1 MEKQKRWQR
10 FLIFGVFFLTVY
22 NILPT
27 VFFYTKSLKSSIDQ
41 KKAASISQSITE
53 RVNSL
58 EGETKNWIKSFCKL
72 LCIKPVS
79 ITFNEEN
86 PEFYSISFSTAKE
99 ADKFRAYLPRAG
111 SLVSFVPKQLSL
123 YGPAEGNTVT
133 IQRKIPLH
141 FSKDGWKEYFQFA
154 KKFNDQGKPSFVYRT
169 LIDDRALQLGIALG
183 GTSENAQLLLASLAN
198 INDPQ
203 NQELVLRIA
212 QNILSFVNTF
222 GENSPIAKR
231 YFASFTQT
239 DAPNRDS
246 LFQNFLRVFEQTK
259 DQIKLE
265 RISLQSEAQSQQT
278 KGAFLELP
286 KQQRLQLLAQHEKS
300 LQATDA
306 ILKRHSFD
314 FSSGKAPFND
324 SSLGALL
331 EQSHANIDEKNRLQ
345 TISLEERNPF
355 ISEFVIDWGN
365 EKIDLKLY
373 PDLLALKKAA
383 ETENKI
389 YLRDQIDQAIY
400 NEIAYDSR
408 QSNETISPVA
418 AGFQINL
425 AHLQSSKTFLALPL
439 SKIAAI
445 RTKGLKETILSNWQP
460 KHPDLVR
467 DSFPIWDYETY
478 LSLPADQKKLGL
490 VIYAPSMQSKMPP
503 SGFHTSSI
511 YVIAKGLDK
520 IVQKLQ
526 AASQSEQAQ
535 LFMQDFNALRELLK
549 SNGLF
554 GYSGNSFPFAK
565 EVAQDF
571 IFEDED
577 YYQTV
582 LKATREDFTIHGTK
596 RFAMLEFTDVEQRIL
611 TENKID
617 DHIQEDLLKW
627 RDDYYAAKMGLKGA
641 EPYDVPAPTM
651 SPFFQNLKLSF
662 IKYFRGDNRKI
673 LHWGLDLSG
682 GKTVQIELR
691 DSNNHVVTGE
701 AELRQGINELYNRV
715 NRMGVSE
722 ITIRQ
727 EGNFIT
733 LDFPGSQNI
742 SASELVKASSMY
754 FNVVNE
760 KFNMRN
766 PNLADVSSRFLQ
778 EVWNEAVV
786 TGRKSVED
794 INLIA
799 WRHLHGES
807 VDPDL
812 AQPRSEAAKIL
823 YENGLRLANPL
834 ESSATSNF
842 NDVYSQIAVM
852 RGDDFTEW
860 SGQTNPLM
868 IVFRNYALE
877 GSNLKNVHASYD
889 PSKGNFLGFEVKST
903 QVLPSGQKF
912 NPREDLYAWT
922 SQFSQEKIAGTTNAT
937 FSRNSGWRM
946 AVILNGSVI
955 SAPTLDGSG
964 FKDSAMISGSF
975 TQREINQLEADLKAG
990 SLSYTPRILSEKNVS
1005 PELGAK
1011 ERMFGI
1017 LAMALSLLLV
1027 ILTMLGIYRFAGLI
1041 ASFAV
1046 LFNLLIMWGTL
1057 QNISATLTLASIA
1070 GVILAVAMA
1079 VDANVLVF
1087 ERFKEEFALSGRIGA
1102 ALNTA
1107 YQKAFS
1113 AILDSNVT
1121 TIIAALILLHFDSG
1135 PIKGFALTLII
1146 GIVSSMFTALFA
1158 TRYYFTQ
1165 WAQNPEHKTLP
1176 MVRIF
1181 KPTQFNFLKIA
1192 KLVVLCTGVTILIGG
1207 FLFIKERQTIF
1218 GMDFTGGYSLIVE
1231 LQPDAQ
1237 MNYRARVEE
1246 ALIATGA
1253 NPQNFQVRELTPASN
1268 IRIFLSKGMQQVG
1281 KPFYGMPLSYDLKD
1295 YSYLYQLN
1303 PRINWVV
1310 EALEKN
1316 HLKLAPNVLNEL
1328 DQNWSEV
1335 SGQLSDSMKKSASI
1349 GLIIALVCILF
1360 YITLRFEFKYATSA
1374 IISLAHSVLISLGMI
1389 AILHALK
1396 LPLQID
1402 LNTVAALMTIVGYS
1416 LNDTIIIFDRIR
1428 EDVRLMRK
1436 SSFEEIVNHALN
1448 ATLTRTMMTSGIT
1461 LLALLPLVLLGGSTI
1476 FTFAFMMIVGVIFG
1490 TLSSLFVA
1498 APLMV
1503 YFHHRQQEKNKNSLP
1518 QVVV

>member
-10 FLIFGVFFLTVY
+10 FLIFGVILLTVY

-27 VFFYTKSLKSSIDQ
+27 VFYYSKSLKSCIDQ
-41 KKAASISQSITE
+41 KKAAAISQSITQ
-53 RVNSL
+53 RVDAL
-58 EGETKNWIKSFCKL
+58 EDETKEWLKSFSKL
-72 LCIKPVS
+72 LGIKPVS

-86 PEFYSISFSTAKE
+86 PEFYSIAFSSVQD
-99 ADKFRAYLPRAG
+99 ADKFRAHLPRAG
-111 SLVSFVPKQLSL
+111 SLIAFVPKQLSL
-123 YGPAEGNTVT
+123 YDTTGGNTVVV
-133 IQRKIPLH
+133 QRKIPLH

-154 KKFNDQGKPSFVYRT
+154 KKFDDQGEPTFVYRT
-169 LIDDRALQLGIALG
+169 LVDDRALQLGIALG
-183 GTSENAQLLLASLAN
+183 GTSENAELLLASLN
-198 INDPQ
+198 NPNDPQ
-203 NQELVLRIA
+203 NQDLVLRIA

-222 GENSPIAKR
+222 GENSPITKR
-231 YFASFTQT
+231 YFASFTQA
-239 DAPNRDS
+239 DVPGRDS

-265 RISLQSEAQSQQT
+265 RINLQSESQSLQE

-286 KQQRLQLLAQHEKS
+286 KQQRLQLLAQHEKT
-300 LQATDA
+300 LQSADA
-306 ILKRHSFD
+306 ILKRHAQD
-314 FSSGKAPFND
+314 FSSAKVPFNFAT
-324 SSLGALL
+324 LGALL
-331 EQSHANIDEKNRLQ
+331 EQNQASVNEKNKLQ
-345 TISLEERNPF
+345 TISLEGRNPF
-355 ISEFVIDWGN
+355 ISEFVIDWSN

-373 PDLLALKKAA
+373 PDLLDFKQAV
-383 ETENKI
+383 ETDNKT
-389 YLRDQIDQAIY
+389 YLRDQVDQLLY
-400 NEIAYDSR
+400 NEIASASR
-408 QSNETISPVA
+408 RANENISPLG
-418 AGFQINL
+418 AGFQISLN
-425 AHLQSSKTFLALPL
+425 HLQSSKTFLAVPL
-439 SKIAAI
+439 SKIAAL
-445 RTKGLKETILSNWQP
+445 RAKGLKDTLLSNWQP
-460 KHPDLVR
+460 KHPDLTR

-478 LSLPADQKKLGL
+478 LTLPPEQKKLGL
-490 VIYAPSMQSKMPP
+490 IIYAPSMENKMPP
-503 SGFHTSSI
+503 SGFRMSSI
-511 YVIAKGLDK
+511 YVVAKGLDK
-520 IVQKLQ
+520 IVQRLQ
-526 AASQSEQAQ
+526 ASSQTEEASV
-535 LFMQDFNALRELLK
+535 FMQDFNALKELLRK
-549 SNGLF
+549 NGLF
-554 GYSGNSFPFAK
+554 GYSGNTFPFSK
-565 EVAQDF
+565 EYAQDF

-577 YYQTV
+577 YYQTL
-582 LKATREDFTIHGTK
+582 LKATREDFSVNGTK

-617 DHIQEDLLKW
+617 DRIQEDLLKW

-641 EPYDVPAPTM
+641 QPYDVPAPTE
-651 SPFFQNLKLSF
+651 SPFLQNFKLSF
-662 IKYFRGDNRKI
+662 TKYFRGDNRKI

-691 DSNNHVVTGE
+691 DTNNRVVTGE

-715 NRMGVSE
+715 NKMGVSE
-722 ITIRQ
+722 ISIRQ

-733 LDFPGSQNI
+733 LDFPGSQGI

-754 FNVVNE
+754 FYVVNE
-760 KFNMRN
+760 KFNALN

-778 EVWNEAVV
+778 EIWNEAVV

-807 VDPDL
+807 LDPDL
-812 AQPRSEAAKIL
+812 VQPRSESARIL

-834 ESSATSNF
+834 ESTATSNF
-842 NDVYSQIAVM
+842 NDSFSQVVMM
-852 RGDDFTEW
+852 RGDDFTDW
-860 SGQTNPLM
+860 HGQTHPLM
-868 IVFRNYALE
+868 IVFRNYTLE
-877 GSNLKNVHASYD
+877 GSNLKNIQASYD
-889 PSKGNFLGFEVKST
+889 PSKGNFLAFEIKST
-903 QVLPSGQKF
+903 QTLPSGQKF

-922 SQFSQEKIAGTTNAT
+922 SQFSKEKIAGTANAS
-937 FSRNSGWRM
+937 FSRGNGWRM

-955 SAPTLDGSG
+955 SAPTLDAGV
-964 FKDSAMISGSF
+964 KDSAMISGSF

-1017 LAMALSLLLV
+1017 LAMVLSLILV
-1027 ILTMLGIYRFAGLI
+1027 ILTMLGIYRFAGFI
-1041 ASFAV
+1041 ASLAV
-1046 LFNLLIMWGTL
+1046 IFNLLIMWGTL

-1087 ERFKEEFALSGRIGA
+1087 ERFREEFSNSGRIA
-1102 ALNTA
+1102 TALNAA

-1146 GIVSSMFTALFA
+1146 GIVSSMFTALFV
-1158 TRYYFTQ
+1158 TRSYFTK
-1165 WAQNPEHKTLP
+1165 WAQNPEHKTLG
-1176 MVRIF
+1176 MVRIL
-1181 KPTQFNFLKIA
+1181 KPTNFNFLKVSKI
-1192 KLVVLCTGVTILIGG
+1192 VVMCTGITILIGG
-1207 FLFIKERQTIF
+1207 FFFVKERHTIF
-1218 GMDFTGGYSLIVE
+1218 GMDFTGGYSLTVE
-1231 LQPDAQ
+1231 LEPDAQ
-1237 MNYRARVEE
+1237 MNYRASIEE
-1246 ALIATGA
+1246 ALVANGA
-1253 NPQNFQVRELTPASN
+1253 NPQNFQIRELTPSNN
-1268 IRIFLSKGMQQVG
+1268 IRIFLSKGMQQPG
-1281 KPFYGMPLSYDLKD
+1281 KPFYGMPVMYDLKD
-1295 YSYLYQLN
+1295 YTYLYQLN

-1310 EALEKN
+1310 QALEKSN
-1316 HLKLAPNVLNEL
+1316 LKMSEHTLSEL

-1335 SGQLSDSMKKSASI
+1335 SGQLSDSMKKSAGV

-1360 YITLRFEFKYATSA
+1360 YITVRFEFKYASSA
-1374 IISLAHSVLISLGMI
+1374 IISLAHSVFISLGMI

-1498 APLMV
+1498 APLLV
-1503 YFHHRQQEKNKNSLP
+1503 YFHNKQQEKNKNSLP